1 MLAVIP
7 ARGGSKGVPHKNMK
21 MLADKP
27 LIAYTIEAALKAE
40 IFDRVI
46 VSTDSQ
52 EIARIAQQYG
62 AEVPF
67 LRPAEISGDRVSS
80 DEVILHALH
89 FFERKGERFQE
100 VCKLQ
105 PTSPFRTAQDLKEA
119 FRLFSDAGV
128 EYLVSVCE
136 CEHSPLWCGT
146 LGENNSMDDFL
157 REEVIQSCRQKLPQY
172 YRLNGAVYMAR
183 VESFYQSKSF
193 FGKNGRA
200 YIMSQEKSIDIDS
213 SLDFK
218 IAEFMLKSQ
227 LIDLA

>member
-27 LIAYTIEAALKAE
+27 LIAYTIEAALKSE
-40 IFDRVI
+40 IFSKVI
-46 VSTDSQ
+46 VSTDSR

-67 LRPAEISGDRVSS
+67 LRPAEISGDSVSS

-89 FFERKGERFQE
+89 FFEEKGEHFQQ

-119 FRLFSDAGV
+119 FRLFSEADAA
-128 EYLVSVCE
+128 YLVSVCE

-172 YRLNGAVYMAR
+172 YRLNGAVYMAK
-183 VESFYQSKSF
+183 VENFYQSKSF
-193 FGKNGRA
+193 FGKNGMA
-200 YIMSQEKSIDIDS
+200 YIMPGEKSIDIDS
-213 SLDFK
+213 NLDFM
-218 IAEFMLKSQ
+218 IAEFMLKNQ